1 LKFHPEEIFMH
12 TTHSWTSNT
21 ATIHVEGLS
30 SPVRMLHITDAHVSR
45 IDERDEEHVEACAS
59 HMARN
64 IPREAFF
71 HALMAEAATL
81 SLDLV
86 ALTGDI
92 IHYPSQAALESVGK
106 AISQVDVPVVYTSGN
121 HDWWY
126 PHIKGRE
133 ELRSVWWPA
142 LDPLTKGQASHAS
155 YVIGGIQFILVDDST
170 YQVTEEQLTFV
181 QEKLKIDL
189 PTVLLTHIPISLPT
203 LRDRTID
210 RWKDPILIGDP
221 NWSVERRE
229 RWKTDADLP
238 STLEFVRTLVAADH
252 LIGVF
257 CGHIHFDHADTLSR
271 SAVQYVGAPGFDAQK
286 RLVEFLPL

>member
-1 LKFHPEEIFMH
+1 MR

-30 SPVRMLHITDAHVSR
+30 DSVRMLHVTDAHVSC

-59 HMARN
+59 HVARN

-81 SLDLV
+81 SLDVV

-92 IHYPSQAALESVGK
+92 IHYPSQAAIESVVY
-106 AISQVDVPVVYTSGN
+106 ATSQVDVPVLYTSGN

-126 PHIKGRE
+126 PHFRDPE
-133 ELRSVWWPA
+133 DYRTAWWPT
-142 LDPLTKGQASHAS
+142 LDPLTKGEASHAS
-155 YVIGGIQFILVDDST
+155 SVVGGIQFLLVDDST
-170 YQVTEEQLTFV
+170 YQITEEQLAFV
-181 QEKLKIDL
+181 QDKLKTDL
-189 PTVLLTHIPISLPT
+189 PTVLLTHIPMSLPT
-203 LRDRTID
+203 LRDRTIE

-221 NWSVERRE
+221 QWSVERRE
-229 RWKTDADLP
+229 RWKTGADLP
-238 STLEFVRTLVAADH
+238 TTLEFVRTLVAAEN
-252 LIGVF
+252 LVGVF
-257 CGHIHFDHADTLSR
+257 CGHIHFDHADTVSR